1 MYGEMGRQSETFHL
15 LESKGSKWDASITFK
30 GRLEEGCLGGVG
42 GGVSTGEGKGVK

>member
-30 GRLEEGCLGGVG
+30 GRLEEGCLGEVGGVG
-42 GGVSTGEGKGVK
+42 AG